1 MYAGVL
7 LLRRVVPLVFSVI
20 GFTTLSIG
28 QTLATIT
35 NLPATSVAATTAT
48 LSGQVLSTGADTNGP
63 NVSIYYG
70 TIDGGTNASAWA
82 GSVPLGAQNGGFSHT
97 VGGLAT
103 NITYHF
109 TAKAV
114 NAAGASWA
122 SPSLTFSTLPISTLA
137 AALTY
142 HCDNTRQ
149 GQNTNEF
156 FLTPGNVN
164 STTF

>member
-1 MYAGVL
+1 
-7 LLRRVVPLVFSVI
+7 
-20 GFTTLSIG
+20 
-28 QTLATIT
+28 
-35 NLPATSVAATTAT
+35 
-48 LSGQVLSTGADTNGP
+48 
-63 NVSIYYG
+63 
-70 TIDGGTNASAWA
+70 
-82 GSVPLGAQNGGFSHT
+82 
-97 VGGLAT
+97 
-103 NITYHF
+103 HF

-164 STTF
+164 STTFGKLFTYSLDAYMYAEPVYLPNVVINGQSHNMVFAATENNSVY